1 MNYSIQQYQIDFT
14 EDSIR
19 QVAAA
24 IENLTEDEMH
34 FRLHPTSNSIA
45 WDAWHIFRTVDS
57 LVHFVFERDQ
67 PVWLQQHLD
76 EKWNLPRVGQG
87 TSMPPEEAWAMR
99 FPPGDQL
106 AKYGLDAWAAVK
118 PRIEAMEDDYLQVIH
133 TDGHP
138 WGDRTRLFILG
149 KIVSHSAKHLGYL
162 AGAVGVLGRQGPS
175 F

>member
-1 MNYSIQQYQIDFT
+1 MNYSIQQYQIDFA
-14 EDSIR
+14 EESIR

-45 WDAWHIFRTVDS
+45 WDAWHIFRTVDN

-99 FPPGDQL
+99 FPSGRPAGE
-106 AKYGLDAWAAVK
+106 V
-118 PRIEAMEDDYLQVIH
+118 
-133 TDGHP
+133 
-138 WGDRTRLFILG
+138 RTGRLG
-149 KIVSHSAKHLGYL
+149 GRETSH
-162 AGAVGVLGRQGPS
+162 
-175 F
+175 